1 MSPGGI
7 PAAPPRPARPRPGL
21 MGICRLPALA
31 LMVWVLVASGC
42 AGGVSG
48 SAAVQAPALMSNSAP
63 AAAAGRPFVFRSRTE
78 LVLATAER
86 VLARYP
92 GVYVDAGFAQ
102 DNSHIYALDESGVLT
117 AIRVADGIRLPWR
130 VDCGCDR
137 VFPLHDS
144 EVGWWQ
150 EPGRLMQADLRDPD
164 PAVRAAVSLP
174 LPMPVVPGAAVSG
187 PRLLAAGERILILDQ
202 LESPPGASWGVN
214 HLSLVDIGTGSVRA
228 LGPVEGVNTALD
240 RAVLRPD
247 GQAVALSG
255 RVRDGI
261 ACGTT
266 RLLRIDLYR
275 ERLEAVELP
284 ASHSCSELADLRW
297 DDAELTVTD
306 TTWESRSPDRLATA
320 VWSRSGT
327 RWDRRGDDRTVRY
340 GALTSEVA
348 LEIRRTGHDR
358 PHGSHSGDLVLAA
371 AGDSLVLA
379 HDVLD
384 LRLSHG

>member
-1 MSPGGI
+1 MSPGDI
-7 PAAPPRPARPRPGL
+7 PPAPPRSRPGRV
-21 MGICRLPALA
+21 GACRVSMLASIAL
-31 LMVWVLVASGC
+31 VLVASGC
-42 AGGVSG
+42 AGGASG

-63 AAAAGRPFVFRSRTE
+63 AAAAGRPFVFRSRPE

-86 VLARYP
+86 VVARYP

-117 AIRVADGIRLPWR
+117 AVRVADGVRLPWR

-137 VFPLHDS
+137 IFPLRDS
-144 EVGWWQ
+144 AVGWWQ
-150 EPGRLMQADLRDPD
+150 EPGRFMQADLRDPD
-164 PAVRAAVSLP
+164 PAVRAAISLP
-174 LPMPVVPGAAVSG
+174 SPVPVAPGAVVSG

-202 LESPPGASWGVN
+202 MESPPGASWGVN

-261 ACGTT
+261 ACGTA
-266 RLLRIDLYR
+266 RLLRVDLYR
-275 ERLEAVELP
+275 ERLEALELP
-284 ASHSCSELADLRW
+284 ASHSCTEVADLRW

-306 TTWESRSPDRLATA
+306 TAWESRSPDRFATA

-327 RWDRRGDDRTVRY
+327 RWDRRGDERTVRY
-340 GALTSEVA
+340 GALTPEVA
-348 LEIRRTGHDR
+348 LEIRRTGHGR
-358 PHGSHSGDLVLAA
+358 PHGSHSGDLVLTA
-371 AGDSLVLA
+371 AGDSRLLA